1 MINNKNDEQ
10 KEEIKEETNRF
21 IKFLVESFELDKS
34 VYAII
39 TSSQVDQKWTT
50 WKFLT
55 YTFVLTQNPVDAH
68 TRPWEKESL
77 SCNTFDYFKQRV
89 FQLNLSDENGI
100 LDFLKKLSLLDP
112 TSKSLEYETSFKD

>member
-1 MINNKNDEQ
+1 MINKNDEQ
-10 KEEIKEETNRF
+10 KEEIKEEINRF

-50 WKFLT
+50 WKF
-55 YTFVLTQNPVDAH
+55 
-68 TRPWEKESL
+68 
-77 SCNTFDYFKQRV
+77 QRV

-100 LDFLKKLSLLDP
+100 LDFLKRLSLLDP
-112 TSKSLEYETSFKD
+112 MSKSLEYETSFKD